1 MELRGIQSSEVPA
14 TEVCT
19 PQVLTGIFEGEPL
32 RRAEQPREQPRP
44 EKPELPPEEKRS

>member
-14 TEVCT
+14 TEVRT

-32 RRAEQPREQPRP
+32 RRASRATTPGKTGITP
-44 EKPELPPEEKRS
+44 

>member
-14 TEVCT
+14 TEVRT
-19 PQVLTGIFEGEPL
+19 PKYWQEFLRENLSDEP
-32 RRAEQPREQPRP
+32 AEQPRP